1 MSGNLVN
8 WDSANWK
15 IDNMVKET
23 RPFDEVCLLPK
34 PRSIGFPE
42 PRSNSDY
49 KLLCNKLKGELTV
62 ITSNMKQEELLENLP
77 DVDCIW
83 SGACAGIWTGWD
95 DERQEGSMA
104 NTYTG
109 DILRREDGFWP
120 FYPGE
125 TLSQTKNLYCTK
137 FVKIGFPRFRELS
150 GEMFTT
156 WPKHTLWGTFQP
168 AILGTWE
175 KPF

>member
-1 MSGNLVN
+1 MSGNLVD
-8 WDSANWK
+8 WGSADWQ

-34 PRSIGFPE
+34 PRSIVFPE

-62 ITSNMKQEELLENLP
+62 ITSDRMQDELIENLKKIP

-83 SGACAGIWTGWD
+83 SGKCAGIWTGWD
-95 DERQEGSMA
+95 DEKKEGSMA
-104 NTYTG
+104 NSNTG
-109 DILRREDGFWP
+109 KVLRRADGFWP

-125 TLSQTKNLYCTK
+125 QVVAVSMESSTINFY
-137 FVKIGFPRFRELS
+137 
-150 GEMFTT
+150 
-156 WPKHTLWGTFQP
+156 
-168 AILGTWE
+168 
-175 KPF
+175 